1 MKILLQLTD
10 LIEDN
15 EDYIKS
21 AKIAEYNGIVFFD
34 FEFNSEFNADEQMK
48 LAECL
53 GNSLAE
59 NMKLTKLL
67 KNGFGV
73 RVLKQ
78 DRVCD

>member
-10 LIEDN
+10 LIEDK
-15 EDYIKS
+15 EEYIKS
-21 AKIAEYNGIVFFD
+21 AKIVEDNGNVFFD
-34 FEFNSEFNADEQMK
+34 FEFNSKLNSDEQMK

-53 GNSLAE
+53 GDSLAE
-59 NMKLTKLL
+59 NMPLTKLL

-78 DRVCD
+78 DRVYD